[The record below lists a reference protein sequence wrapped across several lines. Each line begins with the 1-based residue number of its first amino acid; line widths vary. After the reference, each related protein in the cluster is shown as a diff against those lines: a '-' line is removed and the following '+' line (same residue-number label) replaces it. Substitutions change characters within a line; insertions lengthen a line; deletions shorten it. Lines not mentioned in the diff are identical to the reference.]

1 MKKYF
6 VKPKSKFS
14 LSKMDPSDTGEYP
27 ADEKGRA
34 LAETRTYAI
43 LFKLDKM
50 QELLFASSKRA
61 LLIVLQAMD
70 TGGKD
75 GTIKHVMREMNPQ
88 GCRVA
93 SFKEPTP
100 LELSHDFLWRVHQE
114 IPPKGYIGIFNRSH
128 YEDVLI
134 TRVHKLISKETQKKR
149 FEEINNFER
158 MLHQDGTTVLKFFL
172 HISKDEQKK
181 RLEARARD
189 PQKHWKFNINDLNER
204 KLWEEYQKTF
214 QETLEATSTPHAPWI
229 VVPANR
235 KWYRNLL
242 VGKIILETLEQMDL
256 KFPPAPKGID
266 FKKLKIK

>member
-1 MKKYF
+1 
-6 VKPKSKFS
+6 
-14 LSKMDPSDTGEYP
+14 
-27 ADEKGRA
+27 
-34 LAETRTYAI
+34 
-43 LFKLDKM
+43 
-50 QELLFASSKRA
+50 
-61 LLIVLQAMD
+61 
-70 TGGKD
+70 
-75 GTIKHVMREMNPQ
+75 
-88 GCRVA
+88 
-93 SFKEPTP
+93 
-100 LELSHDFLWRVHQE
+100 
-114 IPPKGYIGIFNRSH
+114 
-128 YEDVLI
+128 
-134 TRVHKLISKETQKKR
+134 
-149 FEEINNFER
+149 